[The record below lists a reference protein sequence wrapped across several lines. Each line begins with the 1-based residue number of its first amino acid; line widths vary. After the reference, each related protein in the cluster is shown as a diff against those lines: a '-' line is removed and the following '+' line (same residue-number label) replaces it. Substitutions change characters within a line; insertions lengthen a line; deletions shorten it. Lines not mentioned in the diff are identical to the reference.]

1 MPRITI
7 NGQSVATEA
16 PRLIEAV
23 RAQGIEIPALCYHP
37 ALSPAGACRLCAVE
51 VTQPGK
57 SAKIALSCCVRVK
70 EGMEVRTD
78 TDRVH
83 QARVKAF
90 NELIHYA
97 PESQKIRDLAA
108 QFGVELP
115 PAPDECIRCR
125 LCVRVCREVVGAS
138 ALSLEKR
145 NGTQYVVPNPDN
157 PCLGGGTCV
166 NICPTGAIKMH
177 DSGDLRTIQIRDEII
192 GQVSLQRCEACGNL
206 FATERFLEDVHS
218 KTSPHPDTKEK
229 HSYCP
234 TCARM
239 LSYRVRSAR

>member
-7 NGQSVATEA
+7 NGHPVDTQAT
-16 PRLIEAV
+16 RLIEAI
-23 RAQGIEIPALCYHP
+23 RGQGIEIPALCHHP
-37 ALSPAGACRLCAVE
+37 ALSPAGACKLCAVE
-51 VTQPGK
+51 VARPDK
-57 SAKIALSCCVRVK
+57 ASKIGLSCCLRVR

-78 TDRVH
+78 TERVY

-90 NELIHYA
+90 NDLIRYA
-97 PESQKIRDLAA
+97 PESRTIRDLARD
-108 QFGVELP
+108 FGIELD

-138 ALSLEKR
+138 ALSVEKR
-145 NGTQYVVPNPDN
+145 DGVSYVVPHPEN
-157 PCLGGGTCV
+157 PCLGGATCV
-166 NICPTGAIKMH
+166 NICPTGAIKME
-177 DSGDLRTIQIRDEII
+177 DSGDLRTIWIRDETI

-218 KTSPHPDTKEK
+218 KTAPHPDTKER
-229 HSYCP
+229 HRYCP

-239 LSYRVRSAR
+239 LSYRVRSAG